1 MNLKMSSLST
11 SSLFELITIRIF
23 QPILHWD
30 FLFKFSRFY
39 ETTEKLRKTTSRFVD
54 KVLDQK
60 IIEYKQKQLMANGQ
74 LGTAGAAKEDGEVA
88 EDEVVEYRQPQ
99 IYIDKV
105 LEMFNE
111 GKLKTK
117 TDVKEH
123 VGTNIATGFETSA
136 LITSYCVLML
146 AMHPEIQQ
154 QVHDEISSY
163 YGGGTKRPRV
173 EYEDL
178 NKLPLLDRVLKETL
192 RFFPV
197 VPYFARK
204 LRKDF
209 VLGEGII
216 VNF

>member
-1 MNLKMSSLST
+1 MHS
-11 SSLFELITIRIF
+11 
-23 QPILHWD
+23 D

-39 ETTEKLRKTTSRFVD
+39 ETTESLRKITSKFVD

-60 IIEYKQKQLMANGQ
+60 IDEYKEKQSKG
-74 LGTAGAAKEDGEVA
+74 LGTLSKMEELDG
-88 EDEVVEYRQPQ
+88 DEREFRKPQ
-99 IYIDKV
+99 IYIDQV
-105 LEMFNE
+105 LQMYNQ

-146 AMHPEIQQ
+146 AMHKDIQEQVYEEIT
-154 QVHDEISSY
+154 SY
-163 YGGGTKRPRV
+163 YGKETRKPKV

-204 LRKDF
+204 LRSDF
-209 VLGEGII
+209 VLGEI
-216 VNF
+216 VLEDELQSVILI

>member
-1 MNLKMSSLST
+1 MSVIELSYAT

-23 QPILHWD
+23 QPLLHSD

-39 ETTEKLRKTTSRFVD
+39 DKTEKLRKTTARFVD
-54 KVLDQK
+54 QVLDQK
-60 IIEYKQKQLMANGQ
+60 IIEYKEKQLMANSDAS
-74 LGTAGAAKEDGEVA
+74 TTSSSS
-88 EDEVVEYRQPQ
+88 DEAVDRQYRKPQ
-99 IYIDKV
+99 IYIDQV
-105 LEMFNE
+105 LDMFKE
-111 GKLKTK
+111 GKLKTR

-146 AMHPEIQQ
+146 AMHQDIQEELYQEIANYYG
-154 QVHDEISSY
+154 HDE
-163 YGGGTKRPRV
+163 RQPNV
-173 EYEDL
+173 VYEDL
-178 NKLPLLDRVLKETL
+178 NQLELLDRVLKETL

-209 VLGEGII
+209 MLGKLIRVLAGDTQ
-216 VNF
+216 